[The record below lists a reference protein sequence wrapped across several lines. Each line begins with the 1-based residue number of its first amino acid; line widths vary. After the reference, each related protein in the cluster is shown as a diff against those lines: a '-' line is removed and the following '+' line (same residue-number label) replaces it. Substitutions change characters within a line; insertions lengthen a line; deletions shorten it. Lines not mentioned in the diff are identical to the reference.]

1 MGGTYTETFDD
12 GPGGWILWG
21 AEGQAPL
28 ERGQSTVVSR
38 GPWWIDPNHAP
49 PGGGYLHLL
58 FNLYTKLTAHGGS
71 GQQYSEYSEAG
82 GRNNFVAD
90 GFPTDFTDASMTLR
104 IKGEL
109 EAKGTRLV
117 LLVQAKVGEVGDRSA
132 GQALTAQPF
141 EVTQDWSEQTITL
154 TPDADQWLW
163 LGARHDKTHMY
174 VRADVADVLRDVT
187 ANILLVL
194 HPVDVVPAEP
204 IDGDPHILRPG
215 KDYAADP
222 SRLPSG
228 YVMLDEVRIEF
239 AGA

>member
-1 MGGTYTETFDD
+1 MGRTYIETFDD

-21 AEGQAPL
+21 GAQGEAPL

-38 GPWWIDPNHAP
+38 SPWWIDPNHAP

-58 FNLYTKLTAHGGS
+58 FNLYTALTAHGGT

-82 GRNNFVAD
+82 GRNSFAAD
-90 GFPTDFTDASMTLR
+90 GFPTDFTNASMTLR
-104 IKGEL
+104 LKGEL
-109 EAKGTRLV
+109 EAKGSRLV
-117 LLVQAKVGEVGDRSA
+117 LLVQAKVGDIPT

-154 TPDADQWLW
+154 TPDDDQWLC
-163 LGARHDKTHMY
+163 LGARHDKMHIY
-174 VRADVADVLRDVT
+174 GRADVADVLRDVT

-204 IDGDPHILRPG
+204 IDGDPHILLPG
-215 KDYAADP
+215 KDYAADL

-228 YVMLDEVRIEF
+228 HVMLDEVRIEF
-239 AGA
+239 AGV